1 MSEKNSRPAGK
12 VNFIVIGV
20 IVIAAAALILLS
32 GVLSNEREAPTQ
44 DDIQQQIAQLQTAAP
59 APETETAAPETASA
73 EAETEAQHGAVAEA
87 YLFIIL
93 NNRVWAIEPLCEER
107 DVTVD
112 QGDGVVNVIH
122 LLPDGFYMA
131 SSTCDNQL
139 CVSEGTVTVDN
150 YQRRI
155 LGTSVLCL
163 PHNLDL
169 ELVVPS
175 QTPDPNAPDI

>member
-1 MSEKNSRPAGK
+1 MSEQKPKSPWLKNAL
-12 VNFIVIGV
+12 VIFLM
-20 IVIAAAALILLS
+20 AAAAVGLALAARA
-32 GVLSNEREAPTQ
+32 VPQNNPTS
-44 DDIQQQIAQLQTAAP
+44 DEVRQQMAALATP
-59 APETETAAPETASA
+59 APEAPASTDAPQAAA
-73 EAETEAQHGAVAEA
+73 EAEA
-87 YLFIIL
+87 YLFIIV
-93 NNRVWAIEPLCEER
+93 NNRVSGIYALGEEG

-139 CVSEGTVTVDN
+139 CVMEGTVTVDN
-150 YQRRI
+150 YQSRI
-155 LGTSVLCL
+155 LGASILCL

-175 QTPDPNAPDI
+175 HTPDPNAPDI